1 MSRLKEELQA
11 LWSVWSACKMEFQV
25 FVFVCENFTSK
36 ITGSNRIILGTSSC
50 HLLDNTSE
58 NNVLKNEN
66 ILGKCLRFRA
76 FSNIP
81 VLFVI
86 TILCKIVIFSNIL
99 VRKRQIDV
107 AWNLKAFW
115 CIFLIAEYQIEVKD
129 ILKIFSSKPLCY

>member
-1 MSRLKEELQA
+1 
-11 LWSVWSACKMEFQV
+11 MEFQV

-50 HLLDNTSE
+50 HPMDNTSE

-86 TILCKIVIFSNIL
+86 TILSKIVIFSNIL
-99 VRKRQIDV
+99 VRKRQLDV
-107 AWNLKAFW
+107 A
-115 CIFLIAEYQIEVKD
+115 
-129 ILKIFSSKPLCY
+129 

>member
-1 MSRLKEELQA
+1 
-11 LWSVWSACKMEFQV
+11 MEFQV

-36 ITGSNRIILGTSSC
+36 ITGSHRIILGTSSC

-86 TILCKIVIFSNIL
+86 TILYKIVIFSNIL
-99 VRKRQIDV
+99 VRKRQLDV
-107 AWNLKAFW
+107 A
-115 CIFLIAEYQIEVKD
+115 
-129 ILKIFSSKPLCY
+129 